1 VAQQACRVAEGLVL
15 NVRRHDF
22 SEPWRQA
29 PAVVMLHGTAET
41 AQAYRFWTPWLSR
54 AFRTLAPDL
63 RGMGGSNGVHPG
75 DRLDMSDLVADIV
88 AMLDAFELQSC
99 FLVGEKLGA
108 LLALSLA
115 ATHPDRVRCM
125 ALSCGMVSPAKVLGG
140 WIPEWKRLIREEGV
154 RAWIDATQAGR
165 MGDELDSEALA
176 WWSELMATSA
186 PAETLQ
192 VYLDLLARL
201 EIGDDVLRAVRC
213 PTLFMVPA
221 FAQPQ
226 AGRFDQRRPRAESES
241 WRALVRH
248 HEVAEIPATS
258 YHLAATRPDDCARA
272 ARDFFLR
279 FRTAA
284 SGS

>member
-1 VAQQACRVAEGLVL
+1 MTQQASHAEGVVL
-15 NVRRHDF
+15 KVRCHDF

-41 AQAYRFWTPWLSR
+41 SEAYRFWTPLLSR
-54 AFRTLAPDL
+54 DFRTLAPDL
-63 RGMGGSNGVHPG
+63 RGMGDSNGVRPG
-75 DRLDMSDLVADIV
+75 DRLELSDLVADIV
-88 AMLDAFELQSC
+88 ATLDVLEIESC
-99 FLVGEKLGA
+99 CVVGEKLGA
-108 LLALSLA
+108 LLALSFA

-154 RAWIDATQAGR
+154 RAWVDATQAGR
-165 MGDELDSEALA
+165 MGDDLEPEAVA
-176 WWSELMATSA
+176 WWSELMETSA
-186 PAETLQ
+186 PPETLQ

-201 EIGDDVLRAVRC
+201 EIGDDVLRAVQC
-213 PTLFMVPA
+213 PTLFMVPS

-226 AGRFDQRRPRAESES
+226 ASQFDQRRPRAESES
-241 WRALVRH
+241 WQALVRH
-248 HEVAEIPATS
+248 HEVAEIPANS
-258 YHLAATRPDDCARA
+258 YHLAATRPDECARA